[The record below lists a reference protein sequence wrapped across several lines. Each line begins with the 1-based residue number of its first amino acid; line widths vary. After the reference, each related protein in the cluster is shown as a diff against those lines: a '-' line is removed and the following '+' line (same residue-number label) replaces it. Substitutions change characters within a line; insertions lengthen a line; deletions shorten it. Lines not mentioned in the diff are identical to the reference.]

1 MDTNFLTDK
10 SFVTNAVTVVFCL
23 LGLVLPGFVGEAVL
37 TMGLYAF
44 SGAIT
49 NWMAIY
55 MLFEKVPGFYGSGVI
70 PSRFTEFRAGIRS
83 MVMEQFFNIDNVN
96 KVLASTL
103 SSGPSLVDKLLPRVD
118 FNLAFV
124 SLVDVIMKSS
134 FGTALAMFGG
144 ASRLEALREPFVLR
158 MQEFLRGVGDDP
170 QLMSDITGQSA
181 DMLLQR
187 VEVIVDQRLEQ
198 MTPQLVKEVME
209 KMIQHHLGWLV
220 VWGGVVGALMGLGVV
235 VIQHFWG

>member
-1 MDTNFLTDK
+1 
-10 SFVTNAVTVVFCL
+10 
-23 LGLVLPGFVGEAVL
+23 
-37 TMGLYAF
+37 
-44 SGAIT
+44 
-49 NWMAIY
+49 
-55 MLFEKVPGFYGSGVI
+55 
-70 PSRFTEFRAGIRS
+70 
-83 MVMEQFFNIDNVN
+83 MEQFFNIDNVN